1 MFNVIGDPI
10 DGKGGQKAG
19 IHALPH
25 HIEGAKQPRPQVGPA
40 PHVDAL
46 LRLGVSEAVRGKKE
60 VNLVSPCRK
69 PFRHYIDRLSFAT
82 YIFAMAIHRLGL
94 PGSAVRDAAPGTRQ
108 TASVAELN
116 ERAREVLRLV
126 VESYVETGE
135 PVGSR
140 SLTRKI
146 TETLSP
152 ATIRNIMAD
161 LQDLGLL
168 YAPHTSAGRLPTDA
182 GLRLFVNGLL
192 EVGNVSVA
200 ERESIEA
207 RCAAV
212 GRSVN
217 EALEQAT
224 TLLSGLSGCAS
235 VVLAPKTE
243 QPLKHIEFVNLGP
256 GRALVVTVNQAGQV
270 ENRLID
276 TPVGMP
282 ASVLV
287 EATNYLNA
295 RLSGRTL
302 DESRR
307 VIQEDLRLKRAELN
321 DLTARIIESGLA
333 TWAGE
338 PGGNLILRG
347 QARLLEDITAIADLE
362 RVRLL
367 FDALERGES
376 ISRLL
381 ELANL
386 GEGVQI
392 FIGADNPLF
401 ANTGCSMVV
410 APFRDSRE
418 RILGAIG
425 VIGPTRLNY
434 ARIIPLVDYT
444 ARAIGRMVG

>member
-1 MFNVIGDPI
+1 MPAGAVT
-10 DGKGGQKAG
+10 DGT
-19 IHALPH
+19 
-25 HIEGAKQPRPQVGPA
+25 PA
-40 PHVDAL
+40 Q
-46 LRLGVSEAVRGKKE
+46 RQ
-60 VNLVSPCRK
+60 
-69 PFRHYIDRLSFAT
+69 AT
-82 YIFAMAIHRLGL
+82 
-94 PGSAVRDAAPGTRQ
+94 
-108 TASVAELN
+108 VAELN

-140 SLTRKI
+140 ALTRKI

-168 YAPHTSAGRLPTDA
+168 YAPHTSAGRLPTEA

-192 EVGNVSVA
+192 EVGNISEQ
-200 ERESIEA
+200 ERESIEV

-212 GRSVN
+212 GRSMN

-224 TLLSGLSGCAS
+224 SLLSGLSRCAS
-235 VVLAPKTE
+235 VVMAPKTE

-256 GRALVVTVNQAGQV
+256 GRALVVSVTQSGQV
-270 ENRLID
+270 ENRIID
-276 TPVGMP
+276 TPPGMP

-287 EATNYLNA
+287 EASNYLNA
-295 RLSGRTL
+295 RLTGRTF
-302 DESRR
+302 DDTRR
-307 VIQEDLRLKRAELN
+307 VILEDLKLKRAELN
-321 DLTARIIESGLA
+321 EITARVIESGLA

-338 PGGNLILRG
+338 PGSALIVRG
-347 QARLLEDITAIADLE
+347 QARLLEDITAIGDLE
-362 RVRLL
+362 RVRQL

-376 ISRLL
+376 FARLL
-381 ELANL
+381 ELSNTAA
-386 GEGVQI
+386 GVQI
-392 FIGADNPLF
+392 FIGADNPMF

-410 APFRDSRE
+410 APFRDSQE

-444 ARAIGRMVG
+444 ARTIGRMVG

>member
-1 MFNVIGDPI
+1 
-10 DGKGGQKAG
+10 
-19 IHALPH
+19 
-25 HIEGAKQPRPQVGPA
+25 
-40 PHVDAL
+40 
-46 LRLGVSEAVRGKKE
+46 
-60 VNLVSPCRK
+60 
-69 PFRHYIDRLSFAT
+69 
-82 YIFAMAIHRLGL
+82 MAIHRLSL
-94 PGSAVRDAAPGTRQ
+94 PGAPIADTTPGPRQ
-108 TASVAELN
+108 TASVTELS

-140 SLTRKI
+140 ALTRKI

-192 EVGNVSVA
+192 EVGNVSEE

-212 GRSVN
+212 GRSMN

-224 TLLSGLSGCAS
+224 TLLSGLSRCAS
-235 VVLAPKTE
+235 VVMAPKTE

-256 GRALVVTVNQAGQV
+256 GRALVVTVTQSGQV
-270 ENRLID
+270 ENRIID

-282 ASVLV
+282 GSVLV

-295 RLSGRTL
+295 RLTGRTFE
-302 DESRR
+302 DARR
-307 VIQEDLRLKRAELN
+307 LILEDLKLKRAELN
-321 DLTARIIESGLA
+321 DVTARVIESGLA

-338 PGGNLILRG
+338 PGGNLIVRG
-347 QARLLEDITAIADLE
+347 QARLLEDITVIADLE

-376 ISRLL
+376 FARLL
-381 ELANL
+381 ELANVAA
-386 GEGVQI
+386 GVQI

-410 APFRDSRE
+410 APFRDSQE

-444 ARAIGRMVG
+444 ARTIGRMVG

>member
-1 MFNVIGDPI
+1 MP
-10 DGKGGQKAG
+10 
-19 IHALPH
+19 
-25 HIEGAKQPRPQVGPA
+25 
-40 PHVDAL
+40 
-46 LRLGVSEAVRGKKE
+46 
-60 VNLVSPCRK
+60 
-69 PFRHYIDRLSFAT
+69 
-82 YIFAMAIHRLGL
+82 IHRLRL
-94 PGSAVRDAAPGTRQ
+94 PGGVLAEAPLGQRQ
-108 TASVAELN
+108 TASVAELSN
-116 ERAREVLRLV
+116 RAREVLRHV

-140 SLTRKI
+140 ALTRKI
-146 TETLSP
+146 AETLSP

-168 YAPHTSAGRLPTDA
+168 YAPHTSAGRLPTEA

-192 EVGNVSVA
+192 EVGNVSED

-212 GRSVN
+212 GRSMN

-224 TLLSGLSGCAS
+224 TLLSGLSRCAG
-235 VVLAPKTE
+235 VVMAPKTD
-243 QPLKHIEFVNLGP
+243 QPLKHIEFVHLAP
-256 GRALVVTVNQAGQV
+256 GRGLVVTVTQNGHV

-276 TPVGMP
+276 IPLGMP
-282 ASVLV
+282 ASALV
-287 EATNYLNA
+287 EATNYLNS
-295 RLSGRTL
+295 RLIGRTFDEAKRLIL
-302 DESRR
+302 D
-307 VIQEDLRLKRAELN
+307 DLKLKRAELN
-321 DLTARIIESGLA
+321 ELTARVIESGMA

-338 PGGNLILRG
+338 PGGALIVRG
-347 QARLLEDITAIADLE
+347 QARLLEDITAIEDLE
-362 RVRLL
+362 RVRTL

-376 ISRLL
+376 FVRLL
-381 ELANL
+381 ELANA

-410 APFRDSRE
+410 APFRDSQE

-444 ARAIGRMVG
+444 ARTIGRMVG

>member
-1 MFNVIGDPI
+1 
-10 DGKGGQKAG
+10 
-19 IHALPH
+19 
-25 HIEGAKQPRPQVGPA
+25 
-40 PHVDAL
+40 
-46 LRLGVSEAVRGKKE
+46 
-60 VNLVSPCRK
+60 
-69 PFRHYIDRLSFAT
+69 
-82 YIFAMAIHRLGL
+82 MAIHRLNL
-94 PGSAVRDAAPGTRQ
+94 PGAPRPDTTPGPRQ
-108 TASVAELN
+108 TASIAALS

-192 EVGNVSVA
+192 EVGNVSEE

-212 GRSVN
+212 GRSMT

-224 TLLSGLSGCAS
+224 TLLSGLSRCAS
-235 VVLAPKTE
+235 VVMAPKTE
-243 QPLKHIEFVNLGP
+243 QPLKHIEFVHLGP
-256 GRALVVTVNQAGQV
+256 GRALVVTVTQSGQV
-270 ENRLID
+270 ENRIID

-282 ASVLV
+282 ASALI
-287 EATNYLNA
+287 EATNYLNS
-295 RLSGRTL
+295 RMGGRTL
-302 DESRR
+302 DDARR
-307 VIQEDLRLKRAELN
+307 LILDDLKLKRAELN
-321 DLTARIIESGLA
+321 EITARVIESGLA

-338 PGGNLILRG
+338 PGGNLIVRG

-362 RVRLL
+362 RVRQL

-376 ISRLL
+376 FVRLL
-381 ELANL
+381 ELANIAA
-386 GEGVQI
+386 GVQI

-410 APFRDSRE
+410 APFRDSQE

-444 ARAIGRMVG
+444 ARTIGRMVG

>member
-1 MFNVIGDPI
+1 MP
-10 DGKGGQKAG
+10 
-19 IHALPH
+19 
-25 HIEGAKQPRPQVGPA
+25 
-40 PHVDAL
+40 
-46 LRLGVSEAVRGKKE
+46 
-60 VNLVSPCRK
+60 
-69 PFRHYIDRLSFAT
+69 
-82 YIFAMAIHRLGL
+82 IHRLGL
-94 PGSAVRDAAPGTRQ
+94 PLNSLADGSSTQRQ
-108 TASVAELN
+108 ATTVATLN
-116 ERAREVLRLV
+116 DRAREVLRLV

-140 SLTRKI
+140 ALTRKI

-192 EVGNVSVA
+192 EVGNISED

-207 RCAAV
+207 RCAAA
-212 GRSVN
+212 GRSMN

-224 TLLSGLSGCAS
+224 AMLSGLSRCAS
-235 VVLAPKTE
+235 VVMAPKTE

-256 GRALVVTVNQAGQV
+256 GRALVVTVTQSGQV

-276 TPVGMP
+276 TPPGMP
-282 ASVLV
+282 ASVLQ
-287 EATNYLNA
+287 EASNYLNA
-295 RLSGRTL
+295 RLSGRTFEDARRLIL
-302 DESRR
+302 D
-307 VIQEDLRLKRAELN
+307 DLKLKRAELN
-321 DLTARIIESGLA
+321 DLTARVIESGLA

-338 PGGNLILRG
+338 PGSALIVRG

-376 ISRLL
+376 FARLL
-381 ELANL
+381 ELAN
-386 GEGVQI
+386 GAAGVQI

-410 APFRDSRE
+410 APFRDSQE

-444 ARAIGRMVG
+444 ARTIGRMVG

>member
-1 MFNVIGDPI
+1 
-10 DGKGGQKAG
+10 
-19 IHALPH
+19 
-25 HIEGAKQPRPQVGPA
+25 
-40 PHVDAL
+40 
-46 LRLGVSEAVRGKKE
+46 
-60 VNLVSPCRK
+60 
-69 PFRHYIDRLSFAT
+69 
-82 YIFAMAIHRLGL
+82 MAIHRLNL
-94 PGSAVRDAAPGTRQ
+94 PGAPLADTMPGLRQ
-108 TASVAELN
+108 TASVTELS
-116 ERAREVLRLV
+116 ERAREILRLV

-140 SLTRKI
+140 ALTRKI
-146 TETLSP
+146 TEALSP

-192 EVGNVSVA
+192 EVGNVSEE

-212 GRSVN
+212 GRSMN

-224 TLLSGLSGCAS
+224 TLLSGLSRCAS
-235 VVLAPKTE
+235 VVMAPKTE

-256 GRALVVTVNQAGQV
+256 GRALVVTVTQSGQV
-270 ENRLID
+270 ENRIID

-282 ASVLV
+282 GSVLV

-295 RLSGRTL
+295 RLSGRTF
-302 DESRR
+302 DDARR
-307 VIQEDLRLKRAELN
+307 LILEDLKLKRAELN
-321 DLTARIIESGLA
+321 DITARVVESGLA

-338 PGGNLILRG
+338 PGGNLIVRG

-376 ISRLL
+376 FARLL
-381 ELANL
+381 ELANVAA
-386 GEGVQI
+386 GVQI

-410 APFRDSRE
+410 APFRDSQE

-444 ARAIGRMVG
+444 ARTIGRMVG

>member
-1 MFNVIGDPI
+1 
-10 DGKGGQKAG
+10 
-19 IHALPH
+19 
-25 HIEGAKQPRPQVGPA
+25 
-40 PHVDAL
+40 
-46 LRLGVSEAVRGKKE
+46 
-60 VNLVSPCRK
+60 
-69 PFRHYIDRLSFAT
+69 
-82 YIFAMAIHRLGL
+82 MAIHRIGL
-94 PGSAVRDAAPGTRQ
+94 PGGIVPDVMPAQRQ
-108 TASVAELN
+108 ATTVAELN

-140 SLTRKI
+140 ALTRKI
-146 TETLSP
+146 TEALSP

-192 EVGNVSVA
+192 EVGNLSEE

-212 GRSVN
+212 GRSMN

-224 TLLSGLSGCAS
+224 SLLSGLSRCAS
-235 VVLAPKTE
+235 IVMAPKTE

-256 GRALVVTVNQAGQV
+256 GRALVVTVTQSGQV
-270 ENRLID
+270 ENRLIE
-276 TPVGMP
+276 TPIGMP
-282 ASVLV
+282 ASALA
-287 EATNYLNA
+287 EASNYLNA
-295 RLSGRTL
+295 KLSGRTFDEARRLIL
-302 DESRR
+302 D
-307 VIQEDLRLKRAELN
+307 DLKLKRAELN
-321 DLTARIIESGLA
+321 ELTARVIESGLA

-338 PGGNLILRG
+338 PGSALIVRG

-362 RVRLL
+362 RVRAL

-376 ISRLL
+376 FARLL
-381 ELANL
+381 ELAN
-386 GEGVQI
+386 GAAGVQI
-392 FIGADNPLF
+392 FIGADNPMF

-410 APFRDSRE
+410 APFRDSQE

-444 ARAIGRMVG
+444 ARTIGRMGG

>member
-1 MFNVIGDPI
+1 
-10 DGKGGQKAG
+10 
-19 IHALPH
+19 
-25 HIEGAKQPRPQVGPA
+25 
-40 PHVDAL
+40 
-46 LRLGVSEAVRGKKE
+46 
-60 VNLVSPCRK
+60 
-69 PFRHYIDRLSFAT
+69 
-82 YIFAMAIHRLGL
+82 MAIHRLSL
-94 PGSAVRDAAPGTRQ
+94 PGAPRTDTPPGSRQ
-108 TASVAELN
+108 TASVTELN

-168 YAPHTSAGRLPTDA
+168 YAPHTSAGRLPTEA

-192 EVGNVSVA
+192 EVGNVSEE

-207 RCAAV
+207 RCAAI
-212 GRSVN
+212 GRSPN

-224 TLLSGLSGCAS
+224 TLLSGLSRCAS
-235 VVLAPKTE
+235 VVMAPKTE
-243 QPLKHIEFVNLGP
+243 QPVKHIEFVNLGP
-256 GRALVVTVNQAGQV
+256 GRALVVTVTQSGQV

-295 RLSGRTL
+295 RLSGRTF
-302 DESRR
+302 EEARR
-307 VIQEDLRLKRAELN
+307 VILEDLNLKRAEL
-321 DLTARIIESGLA
+321 DGITAKVIESGLA

-338 PGGNLILRG
+338 PGGNLIVRG

-362 RVRLL
+362 RVRHL

-376 ISRLL
+376 FARLL
-381 ELANL
+381 ELANIA
-386 GEGVQI
+386 GGVQI

-410 APFRDSRE
+410 APFRDSQE

-444 ARAIGRMVG
+444 ARTIGRMVG

>member
-1 MFNVIGDPI
+1 
-10 DGKGGQKAG
+10 
-19 IHALPH
+19 
-25 HIEGAKQPRPQVGPA
+25 
-40 PHVDAL
+40 
-46 LRLGVSEAVRGKKE
+46 
-60 VNLVSPCRK
+60 
-69 PFRHYIDRLSFAT
+69 
-82 YIFAMAIHRLGL
+82 MAIHRLSL
-94 PGSAVRDAAPGTRQ
+94 PGAPIADTTPGPRQ
-108 TASVAELN
+108 TASVTELS

-140 SLTRKI
+140 ALTRKI

-192 EVGNVSVA
+192 EVGNVSEE

-212 GRSVN
+212 GRSMN

-224 TLLSGLSGCAS
+224 TLLSGLSRCAS
-235 VVLAPKTE
+235 VVMAPKTE

-256 GRALVVTVNQAGQV
+256 GRALVVTVTQSGQV
-270 ENRLID
+270 ENRIID

-295 RLSGRTL
+295 RLSGRTF
-302 DESRR
+302 DDARR
-307 VIQEDLRLKRAELN
+307 LILEDLKLKRAELN
-321 DLTARIIESGLA
+321 DITARVIESGLA

-338 PGGNLILRG
+338 PGGNLIVRG

-362 RVRLL
+362 RVRQL

-376 ISRLL
+376 FVRLL
-381 ELANL
+381 ELANVAA
-386 GEGVQI
+386 GVQI

-410 APFRDSRE
+410 APFRDSQE

-444 ARAIGRMVG
+444 ARTIGRMVG

>member
-1 MFNVIGDPI
+1 
-10 DGKGGQKAG
+10 
-19 IHALPH
+19 
-25 HIEGAKQPRPQVGPA
+25 
-40 PHVDAL
+40 
-46 LRLGVSEAVRGKKE
+46 
-60 VNLVSPCRK
+60 
-69 PFRHYIDRLSFAT
+69 
-82 YIFAMAIHRLGL
+82 MAIHRLGL
-94 PGSAVRDAAPGTRQ
+94 PGGPLQEVMPGQRQ
-108 TASVAELN
+108 ATTVAELN
-116 ERAREVLRLV
+116 DRAREVLRLV

-140 SLTRKI
+140 ALTRKI

-168 YAPHTSAGRLPTDA
+168 YAPHTSAGRLPTEA

-192 EVGNVSVA
+192 EVGNLSEE

-207 RCAAV
+207 RCASV
-212 GRSVN
+212 GRSMN

-224 TLLSGLSGCAS
+224 SLLSGLSRCAS
-235 VVLAPKTE
+235 VVMAPKTE

-256 GRALVVTVNQAGQV
+256 GRALVVTVTQSGQV

-282 ASVLV
+282 ASALA
-287 EATNYLNA
+287 EASNYLNA
-295 RLSGRTL
+295 RLTGRTL
-302 DESRR
+302 EEARR
-307 VIQEDLRLKRAELN
+307 LIIEDLKLKRDELN
-321 DLTARIIESGLA
+321 DLTARVIESGMA

-338 PGGNLILRG
+338 PGGALIVRG

-376 ISRLL
+376 FARLL
-381 ELANL
+381 ELANVAA
-386 GEGVQI
+386 GVQI
-392 FIGADNPLF
+392 FIGADNPMF

-410 APFRDSRE
+410 APFRDSQE

-444 ARAIGRMVG
+444 ARTIGRMIG

>member
-1 MFNVIGDPI
+1 
-10 DGKGGQKAG
+10 
-19 IHALPH
+19 
-25 HIEGAKQPRPQVGPA
+25 
-40 PHVDAL
+40 
-46 LRLGVSEAVRGKKE
+46 
-60 VNLVSPCRK
+60 
-69 PFRHYIDRLSFAT
+69 
-82 YIFAMAIHRLGL
+82 MAIHRLSL
-94 PGSAVRDAAPGTRQ
+94 PGAPRTDTPPGSRQ
-108 TASVAELN
+108 TASVTELN

-168 YAPHTSAGRLPTDA
+168 YAPHTSAGRLPTEA

-192 EVGNVSVA
+192 EVGNVSEE

-207 RCAAV
+207 RCAAI
-212 GRSVN
+212 GRSPN

-224 TLLSGLSGCAS
+224 TLLSGLSRCAS
-235 VVLAPKTE
+235 VVMAPKTE
-243 QPLKHIEFVNLGP
+243 QPLKHIEFVHLGP
-256 GRALVVTVNQAGQV
+256 GRALVVTVTQAGQV

-295 RLSGRTL
+295 RLSGRTF
-302 DESRR
+302 EEARR
-307 VIQEDLRLKRAELN
+307 VILEDLNLKRAEL
-321 DLTARIIESGLA
+321 DGITAKVIESGLA

-338 PGGNLILRG
+338 PGGNLIVRG

-362 RVRLL
+362 RVRHL

-376 ISRLL
+376 FARLL
-381 ELANL
+381 ELANIA
-386 GEGVQI
+386 GGVQI

-410 APFRDSRE
+410 APFRDSQE

-444 ARAIGRMVG
+444 ARTIGRMVG

>member
-1 MFNVIGDPI
+1 
-10 DGKGGQKAG
+10 
-19 IHALPH
+19 
-25 HIEGAKQPRPQVGPA
+25 
-40 PHVDAL
+40 
-46 LRLGVSEAVRGKKE
+46 
-60 VNLVSPCRK
+60 
-69 PFRHYIDRLSFAT
+69 
-82 YIFAMAIHRLGL
+82 MAIHRLNL
-94 PGSAVRDAAPGTRQ
+94 PGAPRTDTPPGSRQ
-108 TASVAELN
+108 TASITELS

-140 SLTRKI
+140 ALTRKI

-182 GLRLFVNGLL
+182 GLKLFVNGLL
-192 EVGNVSVA
+192 EVGNVSEE

-212 GRSVN
+212 GRSMN

-224 TLLSGLSGCAS
+224 TLLSGLSRCAS
-235 VVLAPKTE
+235 VVMAPKIE
-243 QPLKHIEFVNLGP
+243 QPLKHIEFVQLGP
-256 GRALVVTVNQAGQV
+256 GRALVVTVTQSGQV

-282 ASVLV
+282 GSVLV

-295 RLSGRTL
+295 RLSGRTF
-302 DESRR
+302 DDARR
-307 VIQEDLRLKRAELN
+307 LILEDLKLKRAEL
-321 DLTARIIESGLA
+321 DDVTARVIESGLA

-338 PGGNLILRG
+338 PGGNLIVRG

-362 RVRLL
+362 RVRQL

-376 ISRLL
+376 FARLL
-381 ELANL
+381 ELANTAA
-386 GEGVQI
+386 GVQI

-401 ANTGCSMVV
+401 SNTGCSMVV
-410 APFRDSRE
+410 APFRDSQE

-444 ARAIGRMVG
+444 ARTIGRMVG

>member
-1 MFNVIGDPI
+1 
-10 DGKGGQKAG
+10 
-19 IHALPH
+19 
-25 HIEGAKQPRPQVGPA
+25 
-40 PHVDAL
+40 
-46 LRLGVSEAVRGKKE
+46 
-60 VNLVSPCRK
+60 
-69 PFRHYIDRLSFAT
+69 
-82 YIFAMAIHRLGL
+82 
-94 PGSAVRDAAPGTRQ
+94 
-108 TASVAELN
+108 
-116 ERAREVLRLV
+116 
-126 VESYVETGE
+126 
-135 PVGSR
+135 VGSR
-140 SLTRKI
+140 ALTRKL

-168 YAPHTSAGRLPTDA
+168 YAPHTSAGRLPTEA

-192 EVGNVSVA
+192 EVGNISPE

-207 RCAAV
+207 RCATL
-212 GRSVN
+212 GRSVT

-224 TLLSGLSGCAS
+224 TLLSGLSRCAG

-256 GRALVVTVNQAGQV
+256 GRALVVTVTQSGHV
-270 ENRLID
+270 ENRVID
-276 TPVGMP
+276 TPIGMP
-282 ASVLV
+282 ASALV

-295 RLSGRTL
+295 RLIGRTIE
-302 DESRR
+302 ESRR
-307 VIQEDLRLKRAELN
+307 LILEDLKLKRAELD
-321 DLTARIIESGLA
+321 DLTARVIESGMA

-338 PGGNLILRG
+338 PGSALIVRG
-347 QARLLEDITAIADLE
+347 QARLLEDITAIEDLE
-362 RVRLL
+362 RVRTL

-376 ISRLL
+376 FVRLL
-381 ELANL
+381 ELANIAS
-386 GEGVQI
+386 GVQI

-410 APFRDSRE
+410 APFRDSQE

-444 ARAIGRMVG
+444 ARTIGRVVG